1 MTEEQRAFV
10 TGLAVGIVTTAM
22 IVWMPLT
29 LSLWA
34 QTRDVREAAVK
45 GGYARWEVVDL
56 NTGATEFRWNVPA
69 ERK

>member
-1 MTEEQRAFV
+1 MEEHKAFV
-10 TGLAVGIVTTAM
+10 CGIVVGTVVPAM

-34 QTRDVREAAVK
+34 QARDVREAAVK

-56 NTGATEFRWNVPA
+56 NTGGTEFKWNVPP
-69 ERK
+69 EKK